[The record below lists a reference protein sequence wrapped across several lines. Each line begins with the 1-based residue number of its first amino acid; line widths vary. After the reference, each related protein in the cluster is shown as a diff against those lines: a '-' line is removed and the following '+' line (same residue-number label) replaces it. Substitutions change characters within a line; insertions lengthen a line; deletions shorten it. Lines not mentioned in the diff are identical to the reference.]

1 MKITPEVEFNI
12 IRNEDESRGFYVAV
26 TDNYQLDALIQSMG
40 HEDVPLFWETYDQEQ
55 GAATSLMFE
64 LDGKIYN
71 PVTTNLTIGSIYE
84 TQFDSE

>member
-55 GAATSLMFE
+55 GAALFAFIVASNIPYVRTGWQDL
-64 LDGKIYN
+64 
-71 PVTTNLTIGSIYE
+71 
-84 TQFDSE
+84 